1 MFKNSEDFLKDFLN
15 CVDENDGLRVF
26 KSGAVRD
33 SIKGKGRCDLLPL
46 DIVTQIQGDK
56 ILNMIHNFKI
66 SGDIQHLIALLKS
79 EMENDMHNAWLDV
92 SDRFALGATKYGDT
106 NWQKGIPANVYI
118 DSGTRHYLK
127 YMRGDTDEDHRAA
140 YIWNIMCC
148 IWTCEYLPDFNVYGL
163 LA

>member
-1 MFKNSEDFLKDFLN
+1 MFKNSENFLN

-26 KSGAVRD
+26 KSGAVRE

-46 DIVTQIQGDK
+46 DIVAKLKDDR
-56 ILNMIHNFKI
+56 ILNLIHNFKV
-66 SGDIQHLIALLKS
+66 SGEVEHLIDLLKL
-79 EMENDMHNAWLDV
+79 EMNEDIYNVLLDV
-92 SDRFALGATKYGDT
+92 SHRFGLGAIKYGDH

-127 YMRGDTDEDHRAA
+127 YMRGDDDEDHRAA

-148 IWTCEYLPDFNVYGL
+148 IWTCEHLPELNIYGIL
-163 LA
+163 V